1 MIIRNEPIGIIELGS
16 INIKCLI
23 FKINDD
29 NTSEILST
37 SIIESNG
44 IHNGVIINL
53 DKAIKSIRKSVSAAE
68 KDSKILLKKI
78 NVIIEQPEFL
88 CTKLS
93 KDRKIDGAKI
103 HKYDIEFLL
112 KEAKKQVT
120 FNDSK
125 HSIIHIFNHN
135 YLVDGKTFI
144 EEPIDVYAEYLS
156 HEMTFITMPKN
167 HIKNIN
173 QAFNECDIEI
183 ERFLSC
189 TFSLG
194 AKLLNYDELQLGSI
208 LVDIGYEKFS
218 LGTFKDLALVHSTT
232 LPVGINHITKDIAK
246 VCSLT
251 LEESEIIKNKF
262 DYSFENNSEL
272 FDSKEHLKDIFFKSS
287 HYRKI
292 TKSLM
297 LNIIKS
303 RLDEIF
309 EILKKQIN
317 TTKLD
322 LTPGTN
328 ILIVGGGSYLKNLD
342 MYFSDFFKANVKKLG
357 KSNSSGDRK
366 YIDENFTSCLG
377 ALKIIKDGWE
387 TEALPKKDNKYNKK
401 TGFFANFFNQD

>member
-1 MIIRNEPIGIIELGS
+1 MTIRNEPIGIIELGS

-53 DKAIKSIRKSVSAAE
+53 DKAIKSIRKSISVAE
-68 KDSKILLKKI
+68 KESKILLKKI
-78 NVIIEQPEFL
+78 NVVIEQPEFL
-88 CTKLS
+88 CTKFS
-93 KDRKIDGAKI
+93 KDKKIDGSKI

-125 HSIIHIFNHN
+125 HTIIHIFNHN
-135 YLVDGKTFI
+135 YLVDGKTFL
-144 EEPIDVYAEYLS
+144 EEPIDVYADYLS

-194 AKLLNYDELQLGSI
+194 AKLLNYNELQLGSI
-208 LVDIGYEKFS
+208 LIDIGYEKFS
-218 LGTFKDLALVHSTT
+218 LGMFKDLALVHSIT

-272 FDSKEHLKDIFFKSS
+272 FDSNEHLKDIFFKTS

-303 RLDEIF
+303 RLDEVF

-317 TTKLD
+317 TTKLG
-322 LTPGTN
+322 LTSGTN

-357 KSNSSGDRK
+357 KSNSSIDRK
-366 YIDENFTSCLG
+366 HIDENFISCLG

-387 TEALPKKDNKYNKK
+387 TEALPKKGNKYNQK